1 MITDALWSDV
11 NRDGKVD
18 LVLVGELMPITV
30 LMNTGTRFELA
41 KSTGLES
48 HLGWWNSIVSA
59 DLDQDGDTDWVV
71 GNMGANNAFA
81 PSADRPYTLYAK
93 DFDANG
99 SVDPVAFAF
108 YKDKIGGGYQAFPT
122 HFWDDLT
129 GQSPLF
135 RRKFDR
141 YKHFALSTE
150 QTFFT
155 EEEKKDAKKFI
166 GNSDRSV
173 WVENLGNGK
182 FTVHA
187 LPWQAQVAPMNG
199 IVAEDVN
206 GDGVTDLVM
215 VGNDYGNEVFI
226 GRLDAALGWIFLG
239 DGKGGFTAV
248 PARESGFV
256 VPGDAKALVKLA
268 KSGGEALYV
277 ASQNRSKLLAF
288 SAKQQK
294 TGVLQVPADAMAVE
308 LVLANGKKQRIDTS
322 YGSGFGSQ
330 SSRTLHLPKGV
341 KSATQID
348 YKGNV
353 KAVELPSAAN

>member
-1 MITDALWSDV
+1 
-11 NRDGKVD
+11 
-18 LVLVGELMPITV
+18 
-30 LMNTGTRFELA
+30 
-41 KSTGLES
+41 
-48 HLGWWNSIVSA
+48 
-59 DLDQDGDTDWVV
+59 V
-71 GNMGANNAFA
+71 GNIGANNPFHPAA
-81 PSADRPYTLYAK
+81 ARPYKVYAK

-150 QTFFT
+150 QNFFT
-155 EEEKKDAKKFI
+155 EEEKKDAQVFT
-166 GNSDRSV
+166 GNYDRSA

-182 FTVHA
+182 FTLHE
-187 LPWQAQVAPMNG
+187 LPWQAQLAPMNG
-199 IVAEDVN
+199 MLAEDVN
-206 GDGVTDLVM
+206 QDGFLDLIQ

-226 GRLDAALGWIFLG
+226 GRLDASVGWVFFG
-239 DGKGGFTAV
+239 DGKGGFTSI

-256 VPGDAKALVKLA
+256 VPGDAKALVKLVR
-268 KSGGEALYV
+268 SGGEALYF

-288 SAKQQK
+288 SAK
-294 TGVLQVPADAMAVE
+294 LQDTKVVQIPVDAMAVE

-322 YGSGFGSQ
+322 YGAGFGSQ
-330 SSRTLHLPKGV
+330 SSRTLHLPLGL
-341 KSATQID
+341 KSATKIN
-348 YKGNV
+348 YKGE
-353 KAVELPSAAN
+353 ASALPLPK